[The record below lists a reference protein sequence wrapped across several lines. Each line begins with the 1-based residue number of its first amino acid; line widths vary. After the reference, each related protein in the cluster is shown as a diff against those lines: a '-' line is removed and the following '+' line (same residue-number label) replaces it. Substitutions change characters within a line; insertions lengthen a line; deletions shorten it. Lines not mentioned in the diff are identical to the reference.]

1 MSTYTRSEITIATKE
16 AVDNTFILKW
26 FQNLPE
32 DQQADIRNVILSDDK
47 THVDVCYHPALEMDE
62 LLANLSKEVSYTLV
76 TVSHN
81 YSNMSPFTVEYL
93 TVFKNGDII
102 IDEALPYA
110 VIDENNPFD
119 DEGCPNFDQE
129 ASQEAFQH
137 VKTVK
142 AKWFTTFDI
151 NKEEDE
157 VILTPDELERLLNSL
172 FETAPADDSP
182 C

>member
-16 AVDNTFILKW
+16 AVNNTFISRW
-26 FQNLPE
+26 FQNIPK
-32 DQQADIRNVILSDDK
+32 DQQASIRKVVLSNDK
-47 THVDVCYHPALEMDE
+47 THVDICYHPALEINE
-62 LLANLSKEVSYTLV
+62 LLASLSKEVSYTLV
-76 TVSHN
+76 TVGHN

-102 IDEALPYA
+102 IDKALPYA

-129 ASQEAFQH
+129 ASQKAFQH
-137 VKTVK
+137 VKAVK

-157 VILTPDELERLLNSL
+157 VILTPDELERLLDNL
-172 FETAPADDSP
+172 FEMAPADDSP

>member
-1 MSTYTRSEITIATKE
+1 MI
-16 AVDNTFILKW
+16 
-26 FQNLPE
+26 
-32 DQQADIRNVILSDDK
+32 
-47 THVDVCYHPALEMDE
+47 
-62 LLANLSKEVSYTLV
+62 
-76 TVSHN
+76 
-81 YSNMSPFTVEYL
+81 VEYL

-157 VILTPDELERLLNSL
+157 VILTPDELERLLDNL